1 MKNLLKSV
9 AIATTT
15 FLFLTAGVWGFN
27 TFIVSPTPPSSLLTG
42 FLVFLGL
49 APALVA
55 GYLGGRLAAERGL
68 LVGFASSVVALLLIG
83 LVFFPPIFEMD
94 TTMHLLGVLVASLA
108 GGVGE
113 LYAVRAKNA

>member
-1 MKNLLKSV
+1 
-9 AIATTT
+9 
-15 FLFLTAGVWGFN
+15 
-27 TFIVSPTPPSSLLTG
+27 
-42 FLVFLGL
+42 L

-55 GYLGGRLAAERGL
+55 GYLGGRLAAEHGL
-68 LVGFASSVVALLLIG
+68 LVGFASSVVALLLMG

>member
-1 MKNLLKSV
+1 MKHLLKST
-9 AIATTT
+9 AIASTA
-15 FLFLTAGVWGFN
+15 FLFLTAGVWALN
-27 TFIVSPTPPSSLLTG
+27 TFIISPTPPGRLLTG
-42 FLVFLGL
+42 FIVFLGL

-68 LVGFASSVVALLLIG
+68 LVGFASSVVALLLMG

-94 TTMHLLGVLVASLA
+94 ITMHLLGILVASLA

-113 LYAVRAKNA
+113 LYAARAKNA